1 VLRMNSRKR
10 EEAHKCAM
18 EMLVANL
25 HRQAK
30 YGKCISSIGTPKT
43 TCGCSAEIFEEE
55 CRNQVALLDFVTTA
69 STQGDMTQVRNKLIN
84 AGAMRREARVLIEGG
99 KRHINR
105 QLFLSPRRDIGICAV
120 PLKLESTHEN
130 DVAVF

>member
-1 VLRMNSRKR
+1 M
-10 EEAHKCAM
+10 
-18 EMLVANL
+18 AN
-25 HRQAK
+25 A
-30 YGKCISSIGTPKT
+30 IDTPKT
-43 TCGCSAEIFEEE
+43 TYGCSAETFEEE

-69 STQGDMTQVRNKLIN
+69 STQVDMTQVRNKLIN
-84 AGAMRREARVLIEGG
+84 AGAMTRESRVLIEEG

-105 QLFLSPRRDIGICAV
+105 QCRYLQLFLSSRREIGICAV